1 MTREQ
6 RIEAFRAKMA
16 TSPALPLLSE
26 GAGYMME
33 FCASETV
40 LPVVLLKIIDDT
52 PLGRGF
58 SFQLPTKRVFVYE
71 HDILP
76 GPDGSL
82 IVMGSSS

>member
-16 TSPALPLLSE
+16 APAAFPLLSE
-26 GAGYMME
+26 GTGYMLE

-40 LPVVLLKIIDDT
+40 VPAVLLRIVDDM
-52 PLGRGF
+52 PLGLGF
-58 SFQLPTKRVFVYE
+58 SFQLPTHRLFVYE
-71 HDILP
+71 RDIHP

-82 IVMGSSS
+82 IVIGG